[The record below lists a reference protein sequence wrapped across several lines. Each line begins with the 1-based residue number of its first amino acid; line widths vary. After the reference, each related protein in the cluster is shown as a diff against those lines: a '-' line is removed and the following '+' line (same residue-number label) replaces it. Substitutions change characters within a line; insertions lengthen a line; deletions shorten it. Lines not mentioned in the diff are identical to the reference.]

1 MGFRIE
7 EKLFV
12 KKENL
17 SQFKDFLYKKSA
29 KRIYQPRIIN
39 SLYFENNNF
48 DMFHDSIEGLTPRKK
63 IRVRNYPKDEKK
75 QFYFE
80 VKNSAVEGRHKLRE
94 IINENEFK
102 KRKSLGVLDFQYG
115 VCYPKIYVRY
125 LREYYKIGDVR
136 ISIDENIQYS
146 DYLSAQIIND
156 ERVVVELK
164 TSINKNL
171 DELIEDFP
179 NQRIRFSKYCFGIES
194 LYNLRTN

>member
-29 KRIYQPRIIN
+29 KKIYQPRIIN

-48 DMFHDSIEGLTPRKK
+48 GMFHDSIEGLTPRKK

-94 IINENEFK
+94 IINENEF
-102 KRKSLGVLDFQYG
+102 
-115 VCYPKIYVRY
+115 
-125 LREYYKIGDVR
+125 
-136 ISIDENIQYS
+136 
-146 DYLSAQIIND
+146 
-156 ERVVVELK
+156 
-164 TSINKNL
+164 
-171 DELIEDFP
+171 
-179 NQRIRFSKYCFGIES
+179 
-194 LYNLRTN
+194 